1 VQQLAER
8 DPGTW
13 LGIPRLAFYLL
24 NPMAGIV
31 AGFHRALYGFVT
43 PPGALEPVLFD
54 ESLAWVAGIVT
65 VTLVVSLVGLRL
77 AWGYFFSRSGDFAE
91 EL

>member
-1 VQQLAER
+1 
-8 DPGTW
+8 
-13 LGIPRLAFYLL
+13 
-24 NPMAGIV
+24 MAGVV
-31 AGFHRALYGFVT
+31 AGFHRALYGSVT
-43 PPGALEPVLFD
+43 PPGAPGPVLFD

-65 VTLVVSLVGLRL
+65 ITLVVSLVGLRL